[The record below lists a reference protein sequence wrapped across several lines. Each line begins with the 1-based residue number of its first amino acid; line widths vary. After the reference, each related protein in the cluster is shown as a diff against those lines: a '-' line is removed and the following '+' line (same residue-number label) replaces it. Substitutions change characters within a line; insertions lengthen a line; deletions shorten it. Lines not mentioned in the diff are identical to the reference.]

1 MELINLLRQET
12 TFIEELIGVDCDSE
26 VLTSNFKKF
35 QIRAFDHLNA
45 RNKPLKISCYQV
57 GNLFKLIDYLM
68 YLVDVFL
75 TLVLIITIFHT
86 DLFFLFNLCLFIKKI
101 KFLTISLDQHLMYEI
116 IIMFN

>member
-26 VLTSNFKKF
+26 VLTSNIKKF

-68 YLVDVFL
+68 LAVFL

-86 DLFFLFNLCLFIKKI
+86 DLFCCLTYVYLSKK
-101 KFLTISLDQHLMYEI
+101 L
-116 IIMFN
+116 N